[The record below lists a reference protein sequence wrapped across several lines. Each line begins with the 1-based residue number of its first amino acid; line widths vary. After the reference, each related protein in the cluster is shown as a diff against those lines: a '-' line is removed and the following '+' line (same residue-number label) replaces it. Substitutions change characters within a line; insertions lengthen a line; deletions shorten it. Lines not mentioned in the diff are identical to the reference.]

1 MKIRPNG
8 MNNFILTI
16 YIFTDWIETNTC
28 NLQISTVSEKI

>member
-8 MNNFILTI
+8 MNNLILTI
-16 YIFTDWIETNTC
+16 YIFTDWIETNTR